1 MTGSDEGPKSE
12 SIFSNWNKKIISST
26 TNKMIIEFKSDDI
39 RTYKF
44 HYYLPELVLKFNK
57 GFSASIYFT
66 PVHIKNC
73 ESWLDMNKRIFKSPN
88 YPQTYYNSMK
98 CSWLITV
105 DPDYHI
111 TLDFFDI
118 YVRYQMTSHYTFWNS
133 YLQNLILK
141 YRLKL
146 TLEFLWYMMEEA
158 NKLRWLAT
166 LMEK

>member
-1 MTGSDEGPKSE
+1 MLAYLTGSDEGPKSE

-44 HYYLPELVLKFNK
+44 HYDLPELVLKFNK

-111 TLDFFDI
+111 TLDFFHF
-118 YVRYQMTSHYTFWNS
+118 YVRYQI
-133 YLQNLILK
+133 QNCDIFT
-141 YRLKL
+141 YS
-146 TLEFLWYMMEEA
+146 EIYIC
-158 NKLRWLAT
+158 
-166 LMEK
+166 

>member
-1 MTGSDEGPKSE
+1 MLAYLTGSDEGPKSE

-26 TNKMIIEFKSDDI
+26 TNKMIIEFKSDDLI
-39 RTYKF
+39 
-44 HYYLPELVLKFNK
+44 LKFNK

-118 YVRYQMTSHYTFWNS
+118 YVRYQMTSHYIF
-133 YLQNLILK
+133 
-141 YRLKL
+141 
-146 TLEFLWYMMEEA
+146 
-158 NKLRWLAT
+158 
-166 LMEK
+166 